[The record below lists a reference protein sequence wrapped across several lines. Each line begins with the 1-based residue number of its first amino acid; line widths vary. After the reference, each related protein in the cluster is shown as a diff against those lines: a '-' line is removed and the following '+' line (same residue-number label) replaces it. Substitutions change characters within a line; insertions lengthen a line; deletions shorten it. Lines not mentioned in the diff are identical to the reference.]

1 MQRDQNS
8 ERKNDLGMHET
19 TWIENQSP
27 DDEDSRFVSPRSVPY
42 LSSGALAHD
51 LLDSLRWKG
60 QVVCPRCRSGYTR
73 QVNTNVFRQLY
84 RCLDCGYMF
93 NSLAGTIFQGSKMSL
108 NKYFQFFVLH
118 NALQSKLALRD
129 VSYAIDVSQ
138 KTASLLTR
146 KAQDI
151 KYNVRFA
158 SIDRSAQAE
167 IIAKGDLGDVTDN
180 SAFFSY
186 CDIKSI
192 TVSDQ
197 LFRRFIHE
205 VTQDVLPEAGMG
217 TL

>member
-1 MQRDQNS
+1 
-8 ERKNDLGMHET
+8 
-19 TWIENQSP
+19 
-27 DDEDSRFVSPRSVPY
+27 
-42 LSSGALAHD
+42 
-51 LLDSLRWKG
+51 
-60 QVVCPRCRSGYTR
+60 
-73 QVNTNVFRQLY
+73 
-84 RCLDCGYMF
+84 MF